1 MLILFGVL
9 KIELNVTGDIIIG
22 LIDGKFESLSFF
34 VSVLEDFLLL
44 FFIEDDID
52 VDSTRESAEEAGD
65 FFLNK

>member
-9 KIELNVTGDIIIG
+9 EIELNITGDIIIG

-65 FFLNK
+65 FVLN

>member
-9 KIELNVTGDIIIG
+9 EIELNVAADIIIG

-34 VSVLEDFLLL
+34 VSVLEDFLFL

-65 FFLNK
+65 FVLN

>member
-9 KIELNVTGDIIIG
+9 EIELNVTGDIIIG
-22 LIDGKFESLSFF
+22 LIDWKFESLSFF

-65 FFLNK
+65 FVLN

>member
-9 KIELNVTGDIIIG
+9 EIELNVTGDIIIG
-22 LIDGKFESLSFF
+22 LIDGKFKSLSFF

-65 FFLNK
+65 FVLN

>member
-9 KIELNVTGDIIIG
+9 EIELNITADIIIG

-34 VSVLEDFLLL
+34 VSVLEDFLFL

-65 FFLNK
+65 FVLN

>member
-9 KIELNVTGDIIIG
+9 EIELNVTGDIIIG

-65 FFLNK
+65 FVLN

>member
-44 FFIEDDID
+44 FFIEDDND